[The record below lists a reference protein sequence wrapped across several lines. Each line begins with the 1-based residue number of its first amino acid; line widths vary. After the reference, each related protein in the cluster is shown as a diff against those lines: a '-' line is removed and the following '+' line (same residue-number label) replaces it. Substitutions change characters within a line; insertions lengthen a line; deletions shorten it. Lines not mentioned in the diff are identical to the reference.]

1 MTQERAFLEGEAD
14 AWMRRNPDSTTLPPA
29 DDPVLAALAVCP
41 LAERGALLDVGGA
54 AGRISAAFLRD
65 HPRWFVRV
73 VDASGEAIAA
83 GRRAFPDVR
92 FDQGTITKPLPP
104 AEPPRTAYDVVV
116 VAGVLCWTERGLLG
130 QAIANT
136 DAAVADG
143 GHLVLADYDPP
154 FPRANP
160 YAHRAGLFTYKQD
173 YAQCYLALGIYH
185 LVHRR
190 SFVYDSAADP
200 TDPYDRQWMTAV
212 LRKDLTGRY
221 ARRA

>member
-1 MTQERAFLEGEAD
+1 MSQERAFLEGEAD
-14 AWMRRNPDSTTLPPA
+14 AWIRRNPDSTTFASA
-29 DDPVLAALAVCP
+29 DDPVIAALAGCE
-41 LAERGALLDVGGA
+41 LAERGALLDAGGA
-54 AGRISAAFLRD
+54 AGRIGAAFLRD
-65 HPRWFVRV
+65 HPSWFVRV

-83 GRRAFPDVR
+83 GQRAFPDVQ
-92 FDQGTITKPLPP
+92 FDQGTLTRPLP
-104 AEPPRTAYDVVV
+104 ASDSERGTYDVVV
-116 VAGVLCWTERGLLG
+116 VSGVLCWIERSLLS

-143 GHLVLADYDPP
+143 GLIVLADYDAP

-173 YAQCYLALGIYH
+173 YAHCYLALGTYH

-190 SFVYDSAADP
+190 SFVYDSAANP
-200 TDPYDRQWMTAV
+200 ADPYDRQWMTAV

-221 ARRA
+221 ARS